1 MCNLY
6 SLVTPQAEI
15 RASFGVSVDRT
26 GNLPPLPG
34 IFPDQRAPIVR
45 AAEDGKRV
53 LEMFRWGI
61 PGPKQFGEHPV
72 TNVRNVKSSHWRPW
86 LKPEY
91 RCLVP
96 VSSFSEYADTKPKKT
111 PTWFALGNERP
122 LFAFA
127 GIWRPWM
134 GVRGTKAENPDRVEE
149 EHRLFSFLTCEAN
162 GVVGP
167 VHPKAMPVLLTTPE
181 EWSTWLSAPTEIA
194 LELQRPLSDAM
205 MRIVTTGSR
214 RNPAE

>member
-15 RASFGVSVDRT
+15 RASFGVSVDRV

-45 AAEDGKRV
+45 AAEDGQRAM
-53 LEMFRWGI
+53 EMFRWGI

-72 TNVRNVKSSHWRPW
+72 TNVRNVKSPHWRPW

-111 PTWFALGNERP
+111 PTWFALSEDRP

-127 GIWRPWM
+127 GIWRPWT
-134 GVRGTKAENPDRVEE
+134 GVRGTKGENPDRVEE
-149 EHRLFSFLTCEAN
+149 DHRLFSFLTCEAN
-162 GVVGP
+162 GVVSP
-167 VHPKAMPVLLTTPE
+167 IHPKAMPVLLTTPE

-194 LELQRPLSDAM
+194 LELQRPLPDAAM
-205 MRIVTTGSR
+205 KIVATGSR
-214 RNPAE
+214 RDPAE

>member
-6 SLVTPQAEI
+6 SLVTSQAEI
-15 RASFGVSVDRT
+15 RESFGVSSDRT
-26 GNLPPLPG
+26 GNLPTMPG

-45 AAEDGKRV
+45 VGAGGERV
-53 LEMFRWGI
+53 MEMFRWGI

-72 TNVRNVKSSHWRPW
+72 TNVRNVKSPHWRPW
-86 LKPEY
+86 LKPEF

-111 PTWFALGNERP
+111 PTWFALDDERP

-127 GIWRPWM
+127 GIWRSWT

-149 EHRLFSFLTCEAN
+149 EHRLFSFLTCEPN
-162 GVVGP
+162 GIVGP

-181 EWSTWLSAPTEIA
+181 EWSTWLAASTEIA
-194 LELQRPLSDAM
+194 LELQRPLPDAR
-205 MRIVTTGSR
+205 MRIVAQGAR
-214 RNPAE
+214 RDPAE